1 MIVLRHASSIA
12 IYSPVIVSKRNY
24 LSCEVY
30 TKIPSMPKESIA
42 LFCPLQGVI
51 DIISKK
57 WALLIVNEIGN
68 HRRIRFSELKNE
80 LRGITSKSLTN
91 TLNDLQDNGL
101 VVREAFNETPP
112 RVEYRLSKDGIEL
125 YRVII
130 PLLQWASSRKGAVV
144 KECSCKALKNLD
156 HSRKIWIHNQQN
168 PPAGRAGVRT
178 SAAGHSLGCCCRHP
192 RFPRIGLATPF
203 S

>member
-1 MIVLRHASSIA
+1 MS
-12 IYSPVIVSKRNY
+12 
-24 LSCEVY
+24 EE
-30 TKIPSMPKESIA
+30 TA

-112 RVEYRLSKDGIEL
+112 RVEYHLSKDGIDL

-130 PLLQWASSRKGAVV
+130 PLLRWASSRKGAVV

-156 HSRKIWIHNQQN
+156 QSRKM
-168 PPAGRAGVRT
+168 R
-178 SAAGHSLGCCCRHP
+178 
-192 RFPRIGLATPF
+192 
-203 S
+203 